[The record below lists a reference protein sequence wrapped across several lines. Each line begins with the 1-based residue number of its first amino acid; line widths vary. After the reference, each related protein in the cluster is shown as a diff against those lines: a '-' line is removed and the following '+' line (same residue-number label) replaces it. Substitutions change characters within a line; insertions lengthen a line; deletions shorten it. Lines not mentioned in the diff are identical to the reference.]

1 MISLMWNKKQKDVRI
16 KQSKN
21 KDKSRELMG
30 GGKGCRELTDGN
42 GWELDFWELFLCS
55 VYRYQIIMLYN

>member
-1 MISLMWNKKQKDVRI
+1 
-16 KQSKN
+16 
-21 KDKSRELMG
+21 MG
-30 GGKGCRELTDGN
+30 VGKGCRELTDGN